1 MRGLLVLAMS
11 SSLFVLFVL
20 VVLACSPSYAPCYRG
35 EYQGCRCESGAHGYQ
50 ACNVTEDGFQSC
62 VCDGTTPGVDGG
74 RDASLADA
82 AAQEASTGGTFLAPC
97 GANGACSEPGN
108 VCFSFPSKGQLCTK
122 KCTTAS
128 DCPAPSPGCTPSNGV
143 CRAP

>member
-1 MRGLLVLAMS
+1 MRGPLVLAMT
-11 SSLFVLFVL
+11 SSLVVL

-35 EYQGCRCESGAHGYQ
+35 EYQGCRCASGAHGYQ
-50 ACNVTEDGFQSC
+50 ACNVTEEGFQSC

-74 RDASLADA
+74 REASDVDAHDASA
-82 AAQEASTGGTFLAPC
+82 GGAFLAPC
-97 GANGACSEPGN
+97 GANGACSEAGN
-108 VCFSFPSKGQLCTK
+108 VCFAFPSKGQICTK